1 MKMTEPATTTAR
13 ATMTAEP
20 LRGLASIAI
29 AVGAGTYVL
38 LALFFAF
45 AAVAIDA
52 AREPPAFGSESEPVG
67 LTGSWMVDFA
77 TLRIPD
83 DLFDPAVRV
92 RFQPAGGSLPVSG
105 MQYFRDGAMWL
116 RFTVPEIAS
125 PDGERTIRVSDPRV
139 RRAWLVWRDGERI
152 EMREWAF
159 DDPERRAGLGSRTPA
174 FHFRAGEMEGREVFV
189 GFVSLSVLRGAVSYE
204 SRRAYQ
210 SWELRQTVLPTLLG
224 GALLA
229 IGVYLCIIGLAMREA
244 HIVAAGAMSF
254 ALCGTL
260 FGGPGLFHAYVLP
273 AYPSLADFV
282 AYLPRLLPLTAWL
295 AFLIIYLRL
304 RQHAPRIALLLAA
317 VAIVAPFQG
326 IVGALKV
333 GFGWHVP
340 IAVTSGIP
348 ALIGLATG
356 LAVVSIFAVRG
367 MRRARV
373 FLLCWLPMLLGMG
386 FRSIA
391 ILFPNPATAQF
402 LAQDPFIDVV
412 ASMVALSVVIVV
424 DMQGRERALRQR
436 AEADERRLREFSQIA
451 SHSFFEADA
460 DGVVLSAAGPV
471 ASELGLVAGS
481 QLLDVAA
488 GLDAAGPGLA
498 EELAQARQA
507 RRGFRDVE
515 FFMRTPG
522 GRQRWYAFNVEPW
535 EDGSGG
541 HGLRGTIEEVTARV
555 ERRSQIAQQG
565 KLAAMGQL
573 AGGIAHEVNNLLHP
587 VINLARRVRDRH
599 VSDREGRR
607 LLDLVIDSGKRA
619 GEVVEGVLESVSTT
633 RRRGALIPLS
643 MAVERAVA
651 ASMAALPPHV
661 RFVTAIEPVA
671 EPAVA
676 LGPMLQVIG
685 NLVQNAAQAIGD
697 DGEIVVMLASVRD
710 GMAELSVRDDGRGM
724 SEDLRRSALQ
734 PFVTARAEG
743 TGLGLSAVASI
754 VAGWNGTIE
763 LLSREGEGT
772 TVIIRIPQAVG
783 NVEI

>member
-1 MKMTEPATTTAR
+1 MP
-13 ATMTAEP
+13 AEP
-20 LRGLASIAI
+20 PRRLASIAV
-29 AVGAGTYVL
+29 AVGAGAYAL
-38 LALFFAF
+38 LVLFFAF
-45 AAVAIDA
+45 AAASIDG
-52 AREPPAFGSESEPVG
+52 ARKPPAFGSESESVG
-67 LTGSWMVDFA
+67 PTGSWMVDFA
-77 TLRIPD
+77 TLRLPD
-83 DLFDPAVRV
+83 DLFDPAVQA
-92 RFQPAGGSLPVSG
+92 RFQQAGGTLPVSG

-116 RFTVPEIAS
+116 RFVVPEIAS

-139 RRAWLVWRDGERI
+139 RHAWLVWRGSDGI
-152 EMREWAF
+152 QVREWAF

-189 GFVSLSVLRGAVSYE
+189 GFTSLSVLRGAVSFE

-210 SWELRQTVLPTLLG
+210 AWELGQTVLPAVLG

-229 IGVYLCIIGLAMREA
+229 IGVYLCITGLAMREG
-244 HIVAAGAMSF
+244 HLVAAGAMSLTLF
-254 ALCGTL
+254 GTL
-260 FGGPGLFHAYVLP
+260 FGGPGLFHAFVLP

-282 AYLPRLLPLTAWL
+282 AYLPRLLSLSAWL
-295 AFLIIYLRL
+295 VLLIVYLRL
-304 RQHAPRIALLLAA
+304 RLNAPRIAALLAA
-317 VAIVAPFQG
+317 VAIIAPFQG

-333 GFGWHVP
+333 GFGWDIP

-348 ALIGLATG
+348 VLIGLATG
-356 LAVVSIFAVRG
+356 LGVAGYFAFTG

-391 ILFPNPATAQF
+391 ILFPNPTTAQF

-412 ASMVALSVVIVV
+412 ASMIALSVVMVV
-424 DMQGRERALRQR
+424 DMQGRERSLRQR

-451 SHSFFEADA
+451 SHSFFEAGA
-460 DGVVLSAAGPV
+460 DGVVLSATGPV

-481 QLLDVAA
+481 QLLDVASA
-488 GLDAAGPGLA
+488 LDTAGPSLA

-535 EDGSGG
+535 EDGTGG

-555 ERRSQIAQQG
+555 ERRAHIAQQG

-643 MAVERAVA
+643 VAVERAVA
-651 ASMAALPPHV
+651 ASVAALPPHV

-685 NLVQNAAQAIGD
+685 NLVQNAAQAID
-697 DGEIVVMLASVRD
+697 DGGEIVVMLAPARE

-724 SEDLRRSALQ
+724 NEELRRSALQ

-763 LLSREGEGT
+763 ILSREGEGT